1 MGSGEPTVLQPSD
14 EPPIA
19 KSDSWVRP
27 VVWLV
32 AVGLMGLPLITGP
45 SPKGKGDEAEA
56 RAIGEVLRRQEAAWN
71 QGDVEG
77 FLRNFAKSP
86 RLVFASGNEV
96 STGWRNALDSY
107 RETYGDAVGTGHL
120 SLDVL
125 QIEPLGRAYAKA
137 LGRWTVTHADTA
149 PAEGLFTV
157 ILKKEPEGWVV
168 IHDHT
173 SQEEP
178 PSPGQNR

>member
-1 MGSGEPTVLQPSD
+1 MGSGEPTVLQSPE

-19 KSDSWVRP
+19 KSASWVRP
-27 VVWLV
+27 VVWLM
-32 AVGLMGLPLITGP
+32 ALGLMGLPLMTGP
-45 SPKGKGDEAEA
+45 SPNGSSAADMQAI
-56 RAIGEVLRRQEAAWN
+56 RAVLAKQQVAWN
-71 QGDVEG
+71 AGDLEG
-77 FLRNFAKSP
+77 FLQDYAKSP

-96 STGWRNALDSY
+96 STGWPDALQRV
-107 RETYGDAVGTGHL
+107 RETYGSADRMGELTL
-120 SLDVL
+120 QVL

-137 LGRWTVTHADTA
+137 LGRWRLTGHEPDSVQ
-149 PAEGLFTV
+149 GLFTV

-178 PSPGQNR
+178 SRERPYP